1 MNTHNIRL
9 NFSGGGVQYWQE
21 IQMEGLAMRIILDTD
36 KKTITVPWNYTDKLA
51 AMNRTIKEAMGDDAK
66 ELDFKQYLD
75 DCWKYAME
83 HSDTQLKTAQKPVK
97 PEKKG

>member
-1 MNTHNIRL
+1 
-9 NFSGGGVQYWQE
+9 
-21 IQMEGLAMRIILDTD
+21 MEGVAIRIILDTD
-36 KKTITVPWNYTDKLA
+36 QKTITVPWNYTDKLA
-51 AMNRTIKEAMGDDAK
+51 AMNQATGDDAR